1 MCTFAK
7 NWYMLSYHF
16 EGVPEIPNTE
26 KYSDW
31 LLAIA
36 DSEGYELGELA
47 YIFCSDNYLLKLNQ
61 DYLKHDTLT
70 DIITFDY
77 VSGNLISGDVYISL
91 ERVADNAKEFG
102 VSESEELLRVMAHG
116 LLHLCGYKDKT
127 IEDQTLMT
135 KKENEKIKMFHVE
148 Q

>member
-1 MCTFAK
+1 
-7 NWYMLSYHF
+7 MLSYHF
-16 EGVPEIPNTE
+16 EDVPEIPNTE

-102 VSESEELLRVMAHG
+102 VSEPEELLRVMAHG
-116 LLHLCGYKDKT
+116 LLHLCGYNDKT

>member
-1 MCTFAK
+1 
-7 NWYMLSYHF
+7 MLSFHF
-16 EGVPEIPNTE
+16 EDVPEIPNTE

-77 VSGNLISGDVYISL
+77 VSGKLISGDVYISL

-102 VSESEELLRVMAHG
+102 VSEPEELLRVMAHG

>member
-1 MCTFAK
+1 
-7 NWYMLSYHF
+7 MLSYHF
-16 EGVPEIPNTE
+16 EDVPEIPNTE

-70 DIITFDY
+70 DIITVD
-77 VSGNLISGDVYISL
+77 
-91 ERVADNAKEFG
+91 
-102 VSESEELLRVMAHG
+102 
-116 LLHLCGYKDKT
+116 
-127 IEDQTLMT
+127 
-135 KKENEKIKMFHVE
+135 
-148 Q
+148 

>member
-1 MCTFAK
+1 
-7 NWYMLSYHF
+7 MLSYHF
-16 EGVPEIPNTE
+16 EDVPEIPNTE

-102 VSESEELLRVMAHG
+102 VSEPEELLRVMAHG

-127 IEDQTLMT
+127 LEDQTLMT

>member
-1 MCTFAK
+1 
-7 NWYMLSYHF
+7 MLSYHF
-16 EGVPEIPNTE
+16 EDVPEIPNTE

-77 VSGNLISGDVYISL
+77 VSGKLISGDVYISL

-102 VSESEELLRVMAHG
+102 VSEPEELLRVMAHG

>member
-1 MCTFAK
+1 
-7 NWYMLSYHF
+7 MLSYHF
-16 EGVPEIPNTE
+16 EDVPEIPNTE

-102 VSESEELLRVMAHG
+102 VSEPEELLRVMAHG

>member
-1 MCTFAK
+1 
-7 NWYMLSYHF
+7 MLSYHF
-16 EGVPEIPNTE
+16 EDVPEILNTE

-77 VSGNLISGDVYISL
+77 VSGKLISGDVYISL

>member
-1 MCTFAK
+1 
-7 NWYMLSYHF
+7 MLSYHF
-16 EGVPEIPNTE
+16 EDVPEIPNTE

-61 DYLKHDTLT
+61 VYLKHDTLT

-77 VSGNLISGDVYISL
+77 VSGKFISGDVYISL

-102 VSESEELLRVMAHG
+102 VSEPEELLRVMAHG